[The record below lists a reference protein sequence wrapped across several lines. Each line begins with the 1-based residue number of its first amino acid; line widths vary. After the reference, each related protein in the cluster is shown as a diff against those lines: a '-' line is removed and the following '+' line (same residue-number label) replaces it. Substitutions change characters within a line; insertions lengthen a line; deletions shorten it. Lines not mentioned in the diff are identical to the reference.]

1 MPGVGEVQLGAL
13 DAERKEGAFCLV
25 GRPECGEPVLKR
37 RPGVGSR
44 EKRRKGEEEGEGGD
58 ALSSTAV
65 TQTSGVWGR
74 CWGGGCG
81 LRASLA
87 GLGHPLE
94 GAPIRLFG

>member
-44 EKRRKGEEEGEGGD
+44 ACRVVGRGMSKEREVGPGRDRLGD
-58 ALSSTAV
+58 HFLNPDCGPHLPGTSFHLHSNLESS
-65 TQTSGVWGR
+65 G
-74 CWGGGCG
+74 
-81 LRASLA
+81 
-87 GLGHPLE
+87 
-94 GAPIRLFG
+94 F